1 MGSMNMPGVSLS
13 LLNLTNIAEE
23 CSFTSTSHLLELI
36 DAPHNTPGWPATQNM
51 YPVPANLAS
60 RKRADQFIEVE
71 KEEKVVHTGGP
82 KLIGTSAQAV
92 EMLVLTLVVDAQAFR
107 EAMKVASDDTI
118 ALEPDLTRWDTVSLL
133 APMR

>member
-51 YPVPANLAS
+51 YPVPPNLAS

-82 KLIGTSAQAV
+82 KLIGMLAQAA
-92 EMLVLTLVVDAQAFR
+92 ERIENCA
-107 EAMKVASDDTI
+107 DTSSGRQGI
-118 ALEPDLTRWDTVSLL
+118 PGSYEGGIRRYYRS
-133 APMR
+133 